1 MDSHNGKIIEE
12 TEYRM
17 LYDEEF
23 ILLYDSRLIKDGLL
37 RIFSVIVAIWDNFL
51 GHNYKPT

>member
-1 MDSHNGKIIEE
+1 MGTHNGKIIEE

-23 ILLYDSRLIKDGLL
+23 LLLSNSRLIRDSLF
-37 RIFSVIVAIWDNFL
+37 RMFSVNVAIWDNFL
-51 GHNYKPT
+51 GHNYKLT